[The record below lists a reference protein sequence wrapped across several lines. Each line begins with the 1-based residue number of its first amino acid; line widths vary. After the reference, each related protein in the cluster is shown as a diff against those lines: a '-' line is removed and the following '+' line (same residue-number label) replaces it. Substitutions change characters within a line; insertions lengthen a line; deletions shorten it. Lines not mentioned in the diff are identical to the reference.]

1 MKILKRILTVI
12 VIIAL
17 AAFVAFALKSG
28 IGQFKNTQQIEGVS
42 IETTREEPLLVD
54 FVPSEEYVRPIGRTV
69 YKDNVRW
76 ASMSG
81 SGAEFDCL
89 ASYLDITLLCENPAY
104 LTQNHRPRVAVL
116 ANDEVVFDECL
127 SQEETVVHVDLSDYE
142 DEAVIRIIKLSESM
156 YSSFGIGNI
165 SAYCKKDIEPTEE
178 SQLKI
183 EFIGD
188 SITAGYGIDE
198 ENQYASFSTATENFS
213 KTYAYLT
220 AQKLG
225 AQYSAVAFSGFGVLS
240 GSSSGYYANFDDVI
254 FKYYDKAITNKTF
267 ADDETAQ
274 DWDSSQFDA
283 DFVVINLGT
292 NDAVY
297 CTTQQRREAFESEY
311 IKLLELVREKN
322 PDAYMLCILGD
333 MNNSLF
339 INIENAVEQY
349 TENTG
354 DERVS
359 ASSIVFNMEENGKVI
374 SGHPSEKANAVAANE
389 LSELINSIYAG
400 NAAADASTDEND
412 GSTSENESLNEES
425 TSENENPSE
434 EDSGE
439 TTDSDNETT
448 TEQIW

>member
-1 MKILKRILTVI
+1 MKIFKRVLTVI

-17 AAFVAFALKSG
+17 AAFVAFSITSG
-28 IGQFKNTQQIEGVS
+28 IGQFKDTEQIEGVS

-54 FVPSEEYVRPIGRTV
+54 FDPSEEYVRPIGRTV

-89 ASYLDITLLCENPAY
+89 ASYLDITLICENPGY
-104 LTQNHRPRVAVL
+104 LTDNHRPRVAVY
-116 ANDEVVFDECL
+116 ANDDIVFDNCL
-127 SQEETVVHVDLSDYE
+127 FQEKTVVHVNLSDYE

-178 SQLKI
+178 KQLKI

-220 AQKLG
+220 AKKLG
-225 AQYSAVAFSGFGVLS
+225 AEYSTVAFSGFGVLS
-240 GSSSGYYANFDDVI
+240 GNSSGYYGNFDSVI

-267 ADDETAQ
+267 SDDETA
-274 DWDSSQFDA
+274 DIWDNSKFAA

-292 NDAVY
+292 NDASY
-297 CTTQQRREAFESEY
+297 CTTQQRREAFENEY

-322 PDAYMLCILGD
+322 PDAYILCILGD

-339 INIENAVEQY
+339 INIENAVKQY

-354 DERVS
+354 DENAS
-359 ASSIVFNMEENGKVI
+359 AASIEFNMEENGKVI

-389 LSELINSIYAG
+389 LSEIINSIYTE
-400 NAAADASTDEND
+400 S
-412 GSTSENESLNEES
+412 GSAETNEGSDVRSFVDENESYNEEN
-425 TSENENPSE
+425 TGET
-434 EDSGE
+434 DMSGE
-439 TTDSDNETT
+439 ETSDFQDET